1 MNQADAALTHLS
13 PRSLRCRF
21 GGGDRP
27 NGEAASVEDVDSWSG
42 VSGRGRSSVVVVESV
57 RCRLCR
63 DSDEAEVDSCGGSF
77 VSDIEFADYCL
88 SRERERAST
97 GARASSRPG
106 GERGRKGAQRNRR
119 LPRLTLTCSR
129 FNQRHQTIQ
138 IARLRCISTHHT
150 SFSFGHL
157 IELVKMYSFG
167 LTNGFDLSI
176 ATIASHSR
184 VCPPLRRVFD
194 PAATSARGRFR
205 ILAGFAMMICAGW
218 WATIAPFA
226 TEPVPRVSAP
236 GHLLFDSS

>member
-63 DSDEAEVDSCGGSF
+63 DSEEAEVDSCGGSF

-97 GARASSRPG
+97 GARASSKTRRG
-106 GERGRKGAQRNRR
+106 KRSERGTAESALAEVDSHVQ
-119 LPRLTLTCSR
+119 P
-129 FNQRHQTIQ
+129 IQ
-138 IARLRCISTHHT
+138 
-150 SFSFGHL
+150 
-157 IELVKMYSFG
+157 
-167 LTNGFDLSI
+167 
-176 ATIASHSR
+176 
-184 VCPPLRRVFD
+184 
-194 PAATSARGRFR
+194 PAAPNHPDRPPMMHFYSSHLFLVRKSHR
-205 ILAGFAMMICAGW
+205 IGQNVQFW
-218 WATIAPFA
+218 PYK
-226 TEPVPRVSAP
+226 RV
-236 GHLLFDSS
+236 